1 MKIKTFEVNPLG
13 VNCYVVSDDG
23 EAAIIDCGCFEERE
37 WNRIKDY
44 IESEKLT
51 LKHVLLTH
59 AHFDHVYGLRYVERD
74 YGMYPY
80 LHSMDAEQY
89 AHSLDMLV
97 QFMGVRLPGEL
108 PAIGGYLQDGQELK
122 IGTTSFRVIHT
133 PGHTPGGIC
142 FYCETEGVL
151 FSGDT
156 LFQGSIGRTDF
167 PGGSMQIEIESVRE
181 RLLTLPDSV
190 RVMTGHGPSTT
201 IAYEKQYNMYLN
213 A

>member
-1 MKIKTFEVNPLG
+1 MQIKWFEVNPLG
-13 VNCYVVSDDG
+13 VNCYVVSDAG

-37 WNRIKDY
+37 WKLIKDY
-44 IESEKLT
+44 IEAEKLA

-74 YGMYPY
+74 YGMLPY
-80 LHSMDAEQY
+80 LHFMDAEQY
-89 AHSLDMLV
+89 TQSLDMLV

-108 PAIGGYLQDGQELK
+108 PTIGGYLHDGQDITLGDIK
-122 IGTTSFRVIHT
+122 LQVIHT

-156 LFQGSIGRTDF
+156 LFQCSVGRADL
-167 PGGSMQIEIESVRE
+167 PGGDMQTEIDSVRE
-181 RLLTLPDSV
+181 RLITLPDSV
-190 RVMTGHGPSTT
+190 RVLPGHGPSTT
-201 IAYEKQYNMYLN
+201 IAYERQYNMYIK
-213 A
+213 